1 MPNTKA
7 SASGIF
13 QKENKFSEKNWC
25 VVSFGSTPEWTP
37 ALKRLQSQ
45 ALKSKYFKYFE
56 GYTDNWLINH
66 YKESKNIL
74 DFLQQ
79 NQRGYGLW
87 FWKPE
92 IILNTFKTKPEI
104 DGVLYIDAGCELNI
118 NQVSKMRL
126 TEYIQLATNK
136 NGLAFELPFKEI
148 EWTEAFV
155 IKEIFPELKS
165 NQLQIAG
172 GILFIPNC
180 QESKRILQ
188 EWSTN
193 NFKKDFSLLRGI
205 SQESGKKRG
214 NEKVIE
220 HRFDQSIISLIWKR
234 NKLHAIPDETF
245 WHPQWIQRG
254 ATYPIWATRSKLRI
268 TFRSNKILFL
278 SYRVLR
284 KLLQV
289 ITRKKII
296 I

>member
-1 MPNTKA
+1 VSNTKA
-7 SASGIF
+7 SATGIF
-13 QKENKFSEKNWC
+13 QKENKFSETNWC

-45 ALKSKYFKYFE
+45 VLKSNYFRYFE
-56 GYTDNWLINH
+56 GYTDNWILN
-66 YKESKNIL
+66 YYQESTSVLN
-74 DFLQQ
+74 FLQQ
-79 NQRGYGLW
+79 NKRGYGLW

-92 IILNTFKTKPEI
+92 IMLNTFKAKPEI
-104 DGVLYIDAGCELNI
+104 DGILYIDAGCELNI
-118 NQVSKMRL
+118 NQASKMRL
-126 TEYIQLATNK
+126 REYTQLAINK

-155 IKEIFPELKS
+155 IKEIFPELEL

-180 QESKRILQ
+180 EESKKILQ
-188 EWSTN
+188 EWSAN
-193 NFKKDFSLLRGI
+193 NFKKDFSLLRGR
-205 SQESGKKRG
+205 SQEFG
-214 NEKVIE
+214 NIKGNSKVIE

-234 NKLHAIPDETF
+234 NKLHVIPDETF
-245 WHPQWIQRG
+245 WHPQWIQHG
-254 ATYPIWATRSKLRI
+254 ATYPIWATRSKMRL
-268 TFRSNKILFL
+268 TFKSNKILFL

-289 ITRKKII
+289 YTRKKII